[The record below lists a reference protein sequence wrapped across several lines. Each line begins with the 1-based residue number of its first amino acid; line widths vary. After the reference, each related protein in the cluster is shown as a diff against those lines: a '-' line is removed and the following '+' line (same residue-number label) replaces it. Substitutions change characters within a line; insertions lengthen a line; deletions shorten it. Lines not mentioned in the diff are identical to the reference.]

1 MRDDI
6 CREASRLIQ
15 RVMEGYISGDPKTI
29 GALLAYFSPDV
40 LVIGTGRHEFYTSLE
55 ALARG
60 LEKDQEEARGI
71 RFVVQYFP
79 VLAYSASAI
88 SSSLFRRSIASISTS
103 AWLSRL

>member
-40 LVIGTGRHEFYTSLE
+40 LVIGTGRYEFYTSLE

-71 RFVVQYFP
+71 RFVVQE
-79 VLAYSASAI
+79 
-88 SSSLFRRSIASISTS
+88 
-103 AWLSRL
+103 AWYEAKMIRA